1 MLRLPI
7 RVPPPPQSV
16 LGRGWNFNQ
25 LSIGFAFRLHLRAA
39 LPYVDQR
46 CVGNLGLSAC
56 RILTGINA
64 THASILT
71 SQRSTRSHD
80 ARFYASGNA
89 PLPRRAYAPLAASA
103 VCLSP
108 VYFPCGS
115 PRPVICYELFKG
127 WLLLSQPPGCLGA
140 PTSFNT

>member
-1 MLRLPI
+1 MHRLPI
-7 RVPPPPQSV
+7 RVPPASQSV

-56 RILTGINA
+56 RILTGIDA

-71 SQRSTRSHD
+71 SQHSTHPHGYASTRL
-80 ARFYASGNA
+80 GT
-89 PLPRRAYAPLAASA
+89 LPYRGACAPLAASA

-108 VYFPCGS
+108 AYFPCGS